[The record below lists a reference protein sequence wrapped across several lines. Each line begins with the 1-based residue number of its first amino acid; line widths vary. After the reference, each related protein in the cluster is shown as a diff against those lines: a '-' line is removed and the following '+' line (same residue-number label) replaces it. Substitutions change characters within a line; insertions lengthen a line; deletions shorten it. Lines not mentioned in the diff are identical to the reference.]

1 LGVGFGV
8 GFAVGAAVGFGV
20 GRGVGVG
27 RATGVSGAVEIVGA
41 AVGGAVG
48 SAVRGS
54 DGDGV
59 GSGGRA
65 SVDVGVGA
73 GAFVAADG
81 DGEDAPPHPL
91 ADRAR
96 TSSPAASR
104 RHRVP
109 TNRVIATSGMT
120 VCRRVAAHHGRR
132 ARSDVPNGSKP
143 PAGEESARR
152 ASSRRRAQE
161 TGRSS
166 RTAGSGG
173 PASDAHSAPGGKPMV
188 LTATLDAPTNRTV
201 ARSAV
206 AWINGRRAIAALVAE
221 DARTSMFEID
231 RGLEPEP
238 SFLDLV
244 VRLVGDR
251 ERLLILG
258 PTSVRLAL
266 EQAYVDVFPRETR
279 LVDVEPAGVVEV
291 DELLARVRELA
302 A

>member
-1 LGVGFGV
+1 
-8 GFAVGAAVGFGV
+8 
-20 GRGVGVG
+20 
-27 RATGVSGAVEIVGA
+27 
-41 AVGGAVG
+41 
-48 SAVRGS
+48 
-54 DGDGV
+54 
-59 GSGGRA
+59 
-65 SVDVGVGA
+65 
-73 GAFVAADG
+73 
-81 DGEDAPPHPL
+81 
-91 ADRAR
+91 
-96 TSSPAASR
+96 
-104 RHRVP
+104 
-109 TNRVIATSGMT
+109 
-120 VCRRVAAHHGRR
+120 
-132 ARSDVPNGSKP
+132 
-143 PAGEESARR
+143 
-152 ASSRRRAQE
+152 
-161 TGRSS
+161 
-166 RTAGSGG
+166 
-173 PASDAHSAPGGKPMV
+173 MV

-251 ERLLILG
+251 ERLLIRG